1 MSDISK
7 RRAKSFAEHLNE
19 SREGIS
25 ARREKFIKDL
35 NTGSPK
41 ILPANKK
48 DNY

>member
-7 RRAKSFAEHLNE
+7 RKAESFLKHIDENK
-19 SREGIS
+19 EGMS
-25 ARREKFIKDL
+25 VKREKFIKDL

-41 ILPANKK
+41 VLPANKK